1 MRIDKKRLELSIEEL
16 GRIGQTPRGG
26 RTRLALTDEDKRGR
40 DWMVARMREA
50 GLRVTVDQM
59 GNIFGERPG
68 AEPLPPVLMGSHVD
82 SVPTGGKYDGQLGV
96 LCGLETIRT
105 LNDQRVRTRHPVALV
120 IFTNEEGAR
129 FQPAMLASGAMAGKI
144 ALEDA

>member
-1 MRIDKKRLELSIEEL
+1 MGIDRKRLERSIDDL
-16 GRIGQTPRGG
+16 GRIGETPRGG
-26 RTRLALTDEDKRGR
+26 LTRLALTDEDKRGR
-40 DWMVARMREA
+40 DWIVARMREA

-105 LNDQRVRTRHPVALV
+105 LNDQRIRTRHPVALV

-129 FQPAMLASGAMAGKI
+129 FSRP
-144 ALEDA
+144 

>member
-26 RTRLALTDEDKRGR
+26 LTRLALTDEDKRGR

-105 LNDQRVRTRHPVALV
+105 LNDQ
-120 IFTNEEGAR
+120 
-129 FQPAMLASGAMAGKI
+129 
-144 ALEDA
+144 

>member
-1 MRIDKKRLELSIEEL
+1 MGIDRKRLERSIDDL
-16 GRIGQTPRGG
+16 GRIGETPRGG
-26 RTRLALTDEDKRGR
+26 LTRLALTDEDKRGR
-40 DWMVARMREA
+40 DWIVARMREA

-105 LNDQRVRTRHPVALV
+105 LNDQRSEEHTSELQSRLHLV
-120 IFTNEEGAR
+120 CR
-129 FQPAMLASGAMAGKI
+129 LL
-144 ALEDA
+144 LEKKKEYTSHNAERL